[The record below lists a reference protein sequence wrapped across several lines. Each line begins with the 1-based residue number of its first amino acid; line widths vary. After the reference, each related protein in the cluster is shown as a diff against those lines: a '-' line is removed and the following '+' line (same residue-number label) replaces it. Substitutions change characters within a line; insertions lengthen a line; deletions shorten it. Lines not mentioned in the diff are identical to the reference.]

1 MYIYIYIINICMC
14 IYTYIYIYISAAF
27 SLLGDREAPHSP
39 SLGKIT
45 LPTKCSCY
53 LENLD

>member
-1 MYIYIYIINICMC
+1 MYHKYMYVYI
-14 IYTYIYIYISAAF
+14 YIYIYISAAF

>member
-1 MYIYIYIINICMC
+1 MYICIINICMC
-14 IYTYIYIYISAAF
+14 IYIYIYISAAF

-39 SLGKIT
+39 SLGKIA